1 MNAHRR
7 SLVRVPLA
15 LNTSQATTAE
25 FVADLDTIYFVQ
37 IDLRRNLPFEELQ
50 KIHLPKIIWS
60 VISQGRNVGQEYSG
74 QYWGETVGYIVGKF
88 EGVAGHKYQLR
99 IQLQQNAFYLGK
111 LNPYVIVVVAPNKLK
126 RHFLISW
133 LLAYLSILLI
143 VIAFGCLLFSNYQIR
158 KNMSG
163 IGLARLTAP
172 SI

>member
-1 MNAHRR
+1 VLKQLSYSLLIAAGLIFLVSRYTMNAHRR

-88 EGVAGHKYQLR
+88 EGVAGHKYQLC
-99 IQLQQNAFYLGK
+99 QT
-111 LNPYVIVVVAPNKLK
+111 P
-126 RHFLISW
+126 
-133 LLAYLSILLI
+133 
-143 VIAFGCLLFSNYQIR
+143 R
-158 KNMSG
+158 KSEP
-163 IGLARLTAP
+163 LRAV
-172 SI
+172 